1 MPVHIEDMQT
11 EVTVFDGELPLSQAQ
26 IEKLVKLIMR
36 RLEEQQNNARSNRQ
50 ATEIR
55 NSAVP
60 QEGSTWIA

>member
-36 RLEEQQNNARSNRQ
+36 RLEEQQQNGRSNRQ

-55 NSAVP
+55 NSVIP
-60 QEGSTWIA
+60 QERSRWIA